1 MQFGKCFQI
10 CHNKTVRFQPIK
22 RTLIVVAITG
32 VIGYF
37 YYIVQ
42 YSISLDTIILLNV
55 LAQTLPTSIAE
66 VVICWVILGIT
77 FESFIQP
84 DGGRGRGRITSI
96 IIGAIVATI
105 PFGVYHFAYSPPFNQ
120 PNMVLFLI
128 YSGILS
134 SIDIL

>member
-1 MQFGKCFQI
+1 M
-10 CHNKTVRFQPIK
+10 FQPIK
-22 RTLIVVAITG
+22 RTLIVVVITG

-55 LAQTLPTSIAE
+55 FAQTLPTSIAE

-84 DGGRGRGRITSI
+84 DGRRVRGRRITSI

-105 PFGVYHFAYSPPFNQ
+105 LFGVYHFAHSPPFNQ

>member
-1 MQFGKCFQI
+1 MIYLCNNCKYNNRNICCNLVSQKIPYCFQI

-55 LAQTLPTSIAE
+55 FAQTLPTFIAE
-66 VVICWVILGIT
+66 VVICWVILGIA

-84 DGGRGRGRITSI
+84 DGRRGRGRRITSI

-105 PFGVYHFAYSPPFNQ
+105 
-120 PNMVLFLI
+120 LFQ
-128 YSGILS
+128 
-134 SIDIL
+134 SISFCT